1 MTVKMQSFIDSS
13 AIVVQ
18 YIPGLF
24 HSREMAKELLEQIS
38 SLISAS
44 KPTPQNVIDE
54 HILRKVGQNWMVGRF
69 FTSALSEILEF

>member
-1 MTVKMQSFIDSS
+1 MQEYDNISLLINVVCCFSEAPMTVKMQSFIDSS

-38 SLISAS
+38 SLALISAS
-44 KPTPQNVIDE
+44 KPTP
-54 HILRKVGQNWMVGRF
+54 
-69 FTSALSEILEF
+69 